1 MNDKEKLEEIDKII
15 LDKTTGKPY
24 TFHRI
29 TFDEKFREIVVP
41 YTDEEKL
48 EQIYRILHS
57 TKNYEESPA

>member
-15 LDKTTGKPY
+15 LDKTEADKRTGTK
-24 TFHRI
+24 
-29 TFDEKFREIVVP
+29 

>member
-15 LDKTTGKPY
+15 LGYDKRT
-24 TFHRI
+24 RI
-29 TFDEKFREIVVP
+29 K